1 MTVQIILKNS
11 AVQDKEV
18 TANQVAV
25 GEIALNYHQSG
36 PFLQCKDNSGAVWR
50 LGGVVIDGTE
60 PSSPSKGA
68 WWLDSDTDQL
78 FFYDGSS
85 WQEIQVGDIG
95 ASEITQGTA
104 RQLLQTNAAGTATE
118 WTSNID
124 VPGTL
129 DVTGVATFDNNVVIT
144 GNLTVNGTTTTI
156 DSTTLRV
163 EDKNVELGVVG
174 SPTDVT
180 ADGGGITLKGATDKT
195 LNWVNSSDSWTS
207 SENLDLASGKTYK
220 INGTDVLS
228 ATALGSAVQISSANI
243 PSGTIVNDDINASAA
258 IAQSKLNLSIT
269 NSEVNASANI
279 AGTKIQAASTSN
291 RGSVQL
297 TNSTSSTSTTTAATP
312 NSVKSANDLASAA
325 LPKSG
330 GTMTGD
336 IVFNAGQTIDGYTP
350 RTSSTGA
357 AEIPA
362 GNNSS
367 DRPSPASAGYLRF
380 NTTDTTFEGWDGSA
394 WGPIGGGGGFTV
406 STTPPSSPNAGDTYW
421 DSEEGL
427 PYIYYDDGVGSP
439 SAQWVPLVPA
449 TPPKNALGGGTDQ
462 VFFENDR
469 AVTTNYTITDG
480 KNAGSFGPI
489 TINAGVTVTI
499 GDGETWTVI

>member
-1 MTVQIILKNS
+1 MSVQLVLKNS
-11 AVQDKEV
+11 SVQDKEA
-18 TANQVAV
+18 TAAQLAV
-25 GEIALNYHQSG
+25 GELALNYHSSG
-36 PFLQCKDNSGAVWR
+36 PFLQCEDSAGDIWR
-50 LGGVVIDGTE
+50 LGGVVIASTA

-68 WWLDSDTDQL
+68 WWLDSDDNHL
-78 FFYDGSS
+78 YFYDGTS
-85 WQEIQVGDIG
+85 WIEIQTGEITVGDI
-95 ASEITQGTA
+95 AEGTA

-129 DVTGVATFDNNVVIT
+129 DVTGVATFDDNVVIT

-156 DSTTLRV
+156 DTTTLVV
-163 EDKNVELGVVG
+163 EDKNIEMGVVD
-174 SPTDVT
+174 SPTDST
-180 ADGGGITLKGATDKT
+180 ADGGGLTLKGATDKT
-195 LNWVNSSDSWTS
+195 LNWVNSTDSWTS

-243 PSGTIVNDDINASAA
+243 PSGTIVNDDVNASAA
-258 IAQSKLNLSIT
+258 IAQSKLDLSIT
-269 NSEVNASANI
+269 DSEVNASANI
-279 AGTKIQAASTSN
+279 AGSKIQAASTSN
-291 RGSVQL
+291 AGAVQL
-297 TNSTSSTSTTTAATP
+297 TDSTSSTSTTTAATP

-362 GNNSS
+362 GNNST

-380 NTTDTTFEGWDGSA
+380 NTTDTTFEGWDGST
-394 WGPIGGGGGFTV
+394 WGPIGGGGGA
-406 STTPPSSPNAGDTYW
+406 S
-421 DSEEGL
+421 
-427 PYIYYDDGVGSP
+427 
-439 SAQWVPLVPA
+439 
-449 TPPKNALGGGTDQ
+449 GGGSDA
-462 VFFENDR
+462 VFYENGQN
-469 AVTTNYTITDG
+469 VTSDYTITASN
-480 KNAGSFGPI
+480 NAMSAGPI
-489 TINAGVTVTI
+489 TIDSGVTVTI
-499 GDGETWTVI
+499 PSGSTWTII